1 MRLGFLLS
9 IFPALYN
16 AVTVDAAVVKLDSRQ
31 SGSGSVL
38 TPDVVQLMQETL
50 DANGIP
56 GFALAIVYED
66 EDKATE
72 YGTWGFKYEDG
83 TKMTKDVR
91 WLNSLRL
98 LWWMY

>member
-16 AVTVDAAVVKLDSRQ
+16 AVDAAVVKLDGRQ

-38 TPDVVQLMQETL
+38 TPDVVQLMQKAL

-56 GFALAIVYED
+56 GFAVAIVH
-66 EDKATE
+66 KNKSTE
-72 YGTWGFKYEDG
+72 YGTWGMKYEDG

-98 LWWMY
+98 LW